1 MVKSVRN
8 HAIRWTVCL
17 AMVCGLPACERHTTV
32 DVSLHGVNYSDRVF
46 SYSVKDPLAKGKSG
60 AGGELIDP
68 FGAGGTMCCVT
79 VPMTW
84 RPGLKLQVDT
94 TYWLDKR
101 PDGVLPEI
109 KETRLVDVPP
119 YVDGKPGELWVLRA
133 ADGGVSVV
141 SSDFQPDHPKWPGK
155 TRGWPVPSL
164 EYRRERWKI
173 VLDHEEGHVHN
184 ALALLDELRANPN
197 ARAREAW
204 EHAKKY
210 EPANIKNFLGPDDP
224 RYIAYLKTDYEKYL
238 EDSRRRVAE
247 VMEEKP

>member
-1 MVKSVRN
+1 MVKSARN
-8 HAIRWTVCL
+8 PAIRWTVCL
-17 AMVCGLPACERHTTV
+17 AMVCGSSACERHTTV

-46 SYSVKDPLAKGKSG
+46 SYSVKDPLAKDKSG

-79 VPMTW
+79 LPMTW

-119 YVDGKPGELWVLRA
+119 YVNGKPGELWVLRA
-133 ADGGVSVV
+133 VDGSVSVV

-155 TRGWPVPSL
+155 TKGWPVPSL

-173 VLDHEEGHVHN
+173 LYDHEQGGVEN
-184 ALALLDELRANPN
+184 ALSLLEELKKEPKSRAK
-197 ARAREAW
+197 EAW
-204 EHAKKY
+204 EFAREHDRKSI
-210 EPANIKNFLGPDDP
+210 EGFSGPDDP
-224 RYIAYLKTDYEKYL
+224 KYVVFLKRDYEAYLEY
-238 EDSRRRVAE
+238 SRGRVRQL
-247 VMEEKP
+247 MEEKP